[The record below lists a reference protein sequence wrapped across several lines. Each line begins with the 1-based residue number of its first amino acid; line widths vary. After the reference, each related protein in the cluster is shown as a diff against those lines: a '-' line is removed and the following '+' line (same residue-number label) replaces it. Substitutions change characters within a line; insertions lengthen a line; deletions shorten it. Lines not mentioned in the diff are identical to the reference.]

1 MGKAGVFDLV
11 LLYICTSAVVVFF
24 FKGKSLR
31 ILSLACNCLLLN

>member
-24 FKGKSLR
+24 LR
-31 ILSLACNCLLLN
+31 EIFEDFVICL